1 MAAGKEVGRLSIK
14 VTPDLDGFYRQLKEA
29 VEAAEKMKVKI
40 PVEPD
45 MGNFRAEVAAKTK
58 GMTAKV
64 KVDADVDGSFIDRTI
79 NRLSKIEGPS
89 FGSGINPAGYA
100 AIFAGITVLA
110 APLLGL
116 ITTALLSLPGL
127 IALVA
132 TPIAALAL
140 GLDGLKEAA
149 ESIKE
154 PFDKLREAM
163 SAKVKDQFTPIFKQL
178 PQLFPMLER
187 SLPSVT
193 QGLADMAQGAIDAV
207 ARNSPKVEATIRRIG
222 DALTQAK
229 PGVDGFVSGFIG
241 LADELSKKFPGITDW
256 FNKAGENFDNWVSKI
271 TEDGSLS
278 QAFSGLGDTLKT
290 VLDLVVD
297 LGKQGLEWIKK
308 PENIEDFV
316 SGLKSI
322 ADSLRD
328 IAKLSADLKDV
339 FANML
344 PDFSWEGFKED
355 LSKPFTSDNA
365 PWRKFFEP
373 SGPELTDAQKALN
386 KTLEGVDAGQQAR
399 SGNAIDGIN
408 QSLQEIPQNAAAA
421 KVPLDD
427 ILAATDAGQQARNGN
442 PVAPPPPAPPVQ
454 PPNLEPAKAAV
465 TEYQVFIDDVTAQV
479 RGALSQATSGESLP
493 APNFEAFKA
502 AWNEIP
508 TFVTTKG
515 NEIEQAGKR
524 SADGVA
530 NSFQGLSAQVAP
542 HFEAMRV
549 AAVTA
554 FDGISA
560 SAGELPGKIE
570 GALGSLAGI
579 GNSAGLSLMSGLTAG
594 MQAGEGAMLA
604 YVGTIADKIAANKGP
619 LPYDRKVLVPAGE
632 ALMEGLGT
640 GLESGLDPV
649 LSDVRSIAGQIF
661 QAFKDTFGT
670 APQALALNLGGLQ
683 NSLTGVQT
691 TMQSTLD
698 TTNDLSTSL
707 TSATSELATGSSLMA
722 DDAKRQVKD
731 IQDQMDLLELQKKQ
745 LKVQKNEAGSK
756 DEKAAIQDKIDAL
769 QAEKDKLAYQK
780 DQLKIQQKQTGELGE
795 QKTLAQ
801 FLGEQIASTWE
812 QGTGAVAGFARANL
826 DQAMG
831 DLGIGGGALTNG
843 LNAALDWGTQAL
855 GNVMNI
861 QVNSVDDAI
870 AVKNNEVNKQALTYT
885 RR

>member
-1 MAAGKEVGRLSIK
+1 MAVGKEVGRLSIK

-45 MGNFRAEVAAKTK
+45 MGNFRAEVAAKTRNLPDA
-58 GMTAKV
+58 TVRV
-64 KVDADVDGSFIDRTI
+64 KTDVD
-79 NRLSKIEGPS
+79 KIPPNKLANMLLPS

-100 AIFAGITVLA
+100 AIFAGILVAA
-110 APLLGL
+110 APAVGI
-116 ITTALLSLPGL
+116 ITTALLALPG
-127 IALVA
+127 IVAAIA
-132 TPIAALAL
+132 TPIGAIAL
-140 GLDGLKEAA
+140 GLDGIKAAA
-149 ESIKE
+149 E
-154 PFDKLREAM
+154 
-163 SAKVKDQFTPIFKQL
+163 KVKPQFDALKKVMSDVAETQFTPVFERAANTIFPALEQTL
-178 PQLFPMLER
+178 PR
-187 SLPSVT
+187 VT
-193 QGLADMAQGAIDAV
+193 QGLADLSHGVLDAFSRPENMEKF
-207 ARNSPKVEATIRRIG
+207 RNSTARIG
-222 DALTQAK
+222 EALSAIK
-229 PGVDGFVSGFIG
+229 PGVDDFTSGIIN
-241 LADELSKKFPGITDW
+241 LIDQLTQKFPGLTDW
-256 FNKAGENFDNWVSKI
+256 INGAGSSFKEWTDKISNGDLSVAFDNL
-271 TEDGSLS
+271 GASLR
-278 QAFSGLGDTLKT
+278 T
-290 VLDLVVD
+290 VLDFLGELGEKGLEFMKDPQALDGFLHTLEKIGDTIQGIVD
-297 LGKQGLEWIKK
+297 LSAKVN
-308 PENIEDFV
+308 ENWQNLVQVWRPI
-316 SGLKSI
+316 SAI
-322 ADSLRD
+322 ADVLQGDLSGAFNTTKDLFTNKPFLEVTEQANG
-328 IAKLSADLKDV
+328 AKTAVEGVGEAAKTSAADLEKLFLGGGNATGGGGSPLDVLKD
-339 FANML
+339 
-344 PDFSWEGFKED
+344 S
-355 LSKPFTSDNA
+355 LSKPGA
-365 PWRKFFEP
+365 V
-373 SGPELTDAQKALN
+373 PE
-386 KTLEGVDAGQQAR
+386 
-399 SGNAIDGIN
+399 
-408 QSLQEIPQNAAAA
+408 
-421 KVPLDD
+421 
-427 ILAATDAGQQARNGN
+427 
-442 PVAPPPPAPPVQ
+442 VQ

-465 TEYQVFIDDVTAQV
+465 SEYQQFIDGVTQQV

-731 IQDQMDLLELQKKQ
+731 LQDQMDLLELQKKQ

-812 QGTGAVAGFARANL
+812 QGTGAVAGFARSNL
-826 DQAMG
+826 DQAMS
-831 DLGIGGGALTNG
+831 DLGIGGGAITNG
-843 LNAALDWGTQAL
+843 LNAGLDWGVQAL